1 MTAMLTS
8 GEPTT
13 LPAAVRDLLAAH
25 GLGAA
30 PVLFAA
36 PSATRID
43 TGGWLRGGQV
53 WAAVVGDQFVLAAAG
68 PRPSLI
74 QLPVAALSRAVYNH
88 VTGELAFPP
97 TPAVPSVP
105 SGSNISPVRLDPL
118 VARELMSLTTPS
130 ALSSPGTPSDA

>member
-1 MTAMLTS
+1 MTATLTS
-8 GEPTT
+8 GAPAT

-30 PVLFAA
+30 SVRFAA

-43 TGGWLRGGQV
+43 TGSWLRGGQV
-53 WAAVVGDQFVLAAAG
+53 WAAVVGKSFVLAAAG

-88 VTGELAFPP
+88 VTGELGFPP
-97 TPAVPSVP
+97 VP
-105 SGSNISPVRLDPL
+105 SGSNIPPVRLDPL
-118 VARELMSLTTPS
+118 VARELVSLATPS
-130 ALSSPGTPSDA
+130 ASSSPGTPSDA